1 MSDSSEAFLKVCVSV
16 CTECACVYK
25 CPGAWGWESGGVQ
38 KAAVFFTE
46 ELKEQPSL
54 MDYFQLRILVS
65 HPASIVI
72 ADSASHSLNLFGLQ
86 RICSSFKRYVKTSIS
101 VTGAVILSE
110 ILLSVFLHF
119 TVFFIRFLIIET
131 ILNLE

>member
-1 MSDSSEAFLKVCVSV
+1 MSVQSVHVCINAQVHGVGSLGV
-16 CTECACVYK
+16 CRK
-25 CPGAWGWESGGVQ
+25 LLF
-38 KAAVFFTE
+38 FFTE

-86 RICSSFKRYVKTSIS
+86 RICSSFIRYVKTSIS

-110 ILLSVFLHF
+110 ILLSAFLHF